1 MKTLRVLVLISIMNL
16 FGGCSQPPLLER
28 PIPAETT
35 NAFAKWQVAVRPEF
49 GTEGWAEFEAV
60 LQDIKLKLMA
70 DEVARGTDAV
80 NDALRKVVH
89 NTTVREV
96 LLQGMEAR
104 LWRQNVERTELEKM
118 IAANATL
125 TTRAGDAESA
135 RYLERKRADQVAKL
149 EQVKR
154 AIQATEKRIAELK
167 IIAAK

>member
-1 MKTLRVLVLISIMNL
+1 MKSLRVLVLVSIVGL
-16 FGGCSQPPLLER
+16 VAGCSQPPLLER
-28 PIPAETT
+28 PVQADTV
-35 NAFAKWQVAVRPEF
+35 NSFAKWQTAVRPEF
-49 GTEGWAEFEAV
+49 GPEGWAEFDAV

-70 DEVARGTDAV
+70 DEIARGTDAV

-96 LLQGMEAR
+96 LLQGMQAR
-104 LWRQNVERTELEKM
+104 LWRQNVERTEFEKM

-125 TTRAGDAESA
+125 TTRDAESA
-135 RYLERKRADQVAKL
+135 QYLERKRADQVAKL

-167 IIAAK
+167 AQAPAK